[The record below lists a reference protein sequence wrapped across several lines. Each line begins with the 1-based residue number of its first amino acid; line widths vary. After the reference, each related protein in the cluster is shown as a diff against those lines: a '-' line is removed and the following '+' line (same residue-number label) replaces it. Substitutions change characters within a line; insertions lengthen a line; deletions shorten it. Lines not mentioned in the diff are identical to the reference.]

1 MSKKVITIKD
11 IAKELDISVATVSRA
26 LRGSTEIKR
35 ETKLAV
41 LQMAK
46 ELDYHPNLL
55 ASSLSSKRSKI
66 IGVVVPTI
74 NRQFWSNSISGIEK
88 IAFEHDYKV
97 MIFQSSESFKKEM
110 EIVETLANSKVD
122 GILLALSKET
132 DSYGHVRQVL
142 DRGIPVLL
150 FERVCSELKTSK
162 VVTDDYNGAKE
173 LVQHLIDRGK
183 KQIAYISG
191 PFSLGVCQDRFNGY
205 KAALAE
211 NGLDLDGDFLME
223 LEDFSYQAAEDAVD
237 FLWKGERR
245 PDAIFCFADI
255 LAIGA
260 LSGAKKLNISVPNEL
275 AIAGFGNDDIGKYV
289 SPAITTMNQPSQ
301 AMGEMAASILLEQI
315 SDENASGRFDQ
326 KVIRPTLVVRES
338 T

>member
-97 MIFQSSESFKKEM
+97 MIFQSSESAASGWQRLFAARESVRSRRAAV
-110 EIVETLANSKVD
+110 EIVS
-122 GILLALSKET
+122 
-132 DSYGHVRQVL
+132 HVE
-142 DRGIPVLL
+142 
-150 FERVCSELKTSK
+150 F
-162 VVTDDYNGAKE
+162 
-173 LVQHLIDRGK
+173 
-183 KQIAYISG
+183 
-191 PFSLGVCQDRFNGY
+191 LGF
-205 KAALAE
+205 
-211 NGLDLDGDFLME
+211 LDG
-223 LEDFSYQAAEDAVD
+223 
-237 FLWKGERR
+237 
-245 PDAIFCFADI
+245 
-255 LAIGA
+255 
-260 LSGAKKLNISVPNEL
+260 SGAS
-275 AIAGFGNDDIGKYV
+275 
-289 SPAITTMNQPSQ
+289 
-301 AMGEMAASILLEQI
+301 
-315 SDENASGRFDQ
+315 
-326 KVIRPTLVVRES
+326 
-338 T
+338 